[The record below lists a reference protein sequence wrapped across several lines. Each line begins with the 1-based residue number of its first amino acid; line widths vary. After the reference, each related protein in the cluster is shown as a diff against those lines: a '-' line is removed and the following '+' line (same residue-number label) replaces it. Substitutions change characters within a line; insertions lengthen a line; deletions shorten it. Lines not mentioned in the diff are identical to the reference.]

1 METLPLPTWWRLYS
15 ITLKSLL
22 GIALC
27 VVVQLPAPLNRL
39 LLIVIVMVTFRAIL
53 CWLNL
58 NAVALEVEDARQCV
72 IEQAKRAGRN
82 LTATQLHYLIVSELK
97 RRGFYPPARN

>member
-58 NAVALEVEDARQCV
+58 NAAALEVEDARQCV
-72 IEQAKRAGRN
+72 IEHPPVRDRASQ
-82 LTATQLHYLIVSELK
+82 T
-97 RRGFYPPARN
+97 RGTEPDRDPVALSDCE